1 VNGFF
6 SLMKRF
12 LKVPTRGLAQ
22 TLTFGPRST
31 GASRPVMVNPRDL
44 PRAED
49 DAGRDESEAERIDR
63 NLTELLQELRVAGLG
78 VQVLFGFLLALP
90 FAARFDRLDGAERNL
105 YIADVLAATLATALL
120 TGPVAFHR
128 LAFRRHEKARV
139 LQASHLMAI
148 AGLAM
153 VGLAV
158 SGAVVLIMSV
168 VAPGTATVV
177 VGAAT
182 LVAFA
187 GLWFVFPLTR
197 RGRDDY

>member
-1 VNGFF
+1 MCIVEPG
-6 SLMKRF
+6 
-12 LKVPTRGLAQ
+12 
-22 TLTFGPRST
+22 
-31 GASRPVMVNPRDL
+31 RPA
-44 PRAED
+44 RAGD
-49 DAGRDESEAERIDR
+49 DAGRNESEAERIDR

-90 FAARFDRLDGAERNL
+90 FAAHFDRLDGAQRNL
-105 YIADVLAATLATALL
+105 YIADVLVATLATALL

-139 LQASHLMAI
+139 LQASHVMAI

-168 VAPGTATVV
+168 VAPGAPTLVI
-177 VGAAT
+177 GAAS

-187 GLWFVFPLTR
+187 GLWFVFPLTK